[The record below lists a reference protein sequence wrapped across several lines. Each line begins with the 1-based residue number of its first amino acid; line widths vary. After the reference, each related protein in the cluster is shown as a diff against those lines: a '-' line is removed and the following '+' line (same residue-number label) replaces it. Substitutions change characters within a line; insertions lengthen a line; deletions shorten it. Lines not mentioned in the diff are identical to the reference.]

1 MEIKRDRYL
10 NKLISFMWDG
20 QVKVITGIRRCGKSY
35 LLRNLFR
42 TYLLG
47 EGVPAD
53 HILSFELDLT
63 RDIRYRNPLELAN
76 RVREIVENQREQF
89 YLFLDEIQMSDEVPN
104 PYNPDGK
111 KITFYDTLNDLKSL
125 SNLDIY
131 VTGSNSR
138 MLSSDILTE
147 FRGRSDEIR
156 VHPLSFAEYYSA
168 VGGDK
173 EDAFE
178 NYAFYGGMPLILSRP
193 TDAAKMQYLRSLR
206 PDIVR
211 RPETIPRPSGKQAD
225 GAQDTPVGVFPLPFG
240 GSRRT
245 SVPLRCLQI
254 IGNSTAAALFK
265 LVLCHGKPFRLF
277 SSAQAASSPAM

>member
-89 YLFLDEIQMSDEVPN
+89 YLFVDEIQMSDEVPN

-111 KITFYDTLNDLKSL
+111 KITFYDALNDLKSL
-125 SNLDIY
+125 PNLDIY
-131 VTGSNSR
+131 VTGPQT
-138 MLSSDILTE
+138 SSPSSGGAAT
-147 FRGRSDEIR
+147 RSGCIR
-156 VHPLSFAEYYSA
+156 SA
-168 VGGDK
+168 
-173 EDAFE
+173 
-178 NYAFYGGMPLILSRP
+178 
-193 TDAAKMQYLRSLR
+193 LRS
-206 PDIVR
+206 I
-211 RPETIPRPSGKQAD
+211 
-225 GAQDTPVGVFPLPFG
+225 TPPWAGT
-240 GSRRT
+240 RRT
-245 SVPLRCLQI
+245 LLKITP
-254 IGNSTAAALFK
+254 STAG
-265 LVLCHGKPFRLF
+265 CR
-277 SSAQAASSPAM
+277 